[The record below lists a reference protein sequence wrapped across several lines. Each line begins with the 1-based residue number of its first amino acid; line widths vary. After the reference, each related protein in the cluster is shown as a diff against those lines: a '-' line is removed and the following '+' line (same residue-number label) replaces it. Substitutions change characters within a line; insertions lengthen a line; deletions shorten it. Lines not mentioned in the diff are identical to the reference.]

1 MKYPN
6 LIIRCKFPLAER
18 TTRSIEVKDPNI
30 ETEVSQPPIMSPNE
44 PHETSVSG
52 AVGEICGHD
61 KLMIHSLASSKVA
74 YRTKVVLSVSV

>member
-1 MKYPN
+1 MLQANNFVLCAIDIADTCVEKCNSEQSASAYLYLKFSN

-44 PHETSVSG
+44 S
-52 AVGEICGHD
+52 
-61 KLMIHSLASSKVA
+61 
-74 YRTKVVLSVSV
+74 Y